1 MNLSLFTLNYMSKHC
16 VNGVTSAYC
25 SQEMDDIC
33 VQFSS
38 QHAIC
43 QNTTA

>member
-1 MNLSLFTLNYMSKHC
+1 MNLSLFTLNYMSQHR
-16 VNGVTSAYC
+16 VTSAYRT
-25 SQEMDDIC
+25 QAMDEIY